1 MKNFDFTYWK
11 KELEN
16 GFKNRDKLGAKN
28 YFVIRYMQCPPPA
41 DFVTHQIMNFKS
53 FEKAV
58 GFIKNVIVRNV
69 VADTLGLD
77 FETAMLKD
85 YTILINAFVNAVP
98 DEDRQAA
105 RTLLELE
112 SIADMLENDARNRL
126 MEIRE
131 NAEHLFDHC
140 ATNLYGMEIVFPDD
154 DLADFW
160 KEFFALDTDDEDD
173 AEELNEVKRAL
184 ISGDTE
190 LLDEL
195 ISYH

>member
-1 MKNFDFTYWK
+1 MKNFDLTYWK

-16 GFKNRDKLGAKN
+16 GFCDRDKLGDNN
-28 YFVIRYMQCPPPA
+28 YFVIRYMKCPPPENL
-41 DFVTHQIMNFKS
+41 VIHQIMNFGS
-53 FEKAV
+53 FRKAV
-58 GFIKNVIVRNV
+58 GYIKNVIVRNV

-85 YTILINAFVNAVP
+85 YTVLINAFEAALPV
-98 DEDRQAA
+98 EDRQAA

-112 SIADMLENDARNRL
+112 SIADMPENDARNRL

-184 ISGDTE
+184 ISGDAE